1 MAKRKNNTR
10 RKKNNSKRIEE
21 VINTDSDLMDKF
33 YIVAGVILFLLC
45 FYILT
50 VYITNKNNDN
60 AVENEKTVE
69 INNQYIILGRSLS
82 MSKDDYY
89 VLFFNKDD
97 SDTYD
102 NIVKNY
108 GGVLPIYKVDMS
120 SAFNKK
126 YATTGESNKNPS
138 KVSDFAINGPTL
150 IKVSNKKVVE
160 YIEGEESIRTNLN

>member
-10 RKKNNSKRIEE
+10 IKKNNSKRIEE

-69 INNQYIILGRSLS
+69 KEN
-82 MSKDDYY
+82 
-89 VLFFNKDD
+89 VEV
-97 SDTYD
+97 T
-102 NIVKNY
+102 
-108 GGVLPIYKVDMS
+108 
-120 SAFNKK
+120 
-126 YATTGESNKNPS
+126 
-138 KVSDFAINGPTL
+138 VSDAFLDVSITNVNE
-150 IKVSNKKVVE
+150 KVGIEDVVE
-160 YIEGEESIRTNLN
+160 YKITVKNLGLFQSEEKNC